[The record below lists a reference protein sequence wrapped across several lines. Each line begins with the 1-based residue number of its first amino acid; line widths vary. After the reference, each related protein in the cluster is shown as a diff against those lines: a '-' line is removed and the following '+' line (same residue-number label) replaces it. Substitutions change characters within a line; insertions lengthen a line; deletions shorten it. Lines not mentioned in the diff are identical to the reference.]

1 MKSVQ
6 IFFVPVLMA
15 LGLTGCSG
23 NDRAKSDPA
32 PPVDNISSAATT
44 NSNGVERPLTSFSS
58 VDLQTACYVSIKKG
72 GTFKAVLDGP
82 ENLVQHIVL
91 VTEGNTLLIK
101 TDRENDRADYSSVRI
116 TLYSG
121 GLLNGLAVSGSG
133 SLMLDDPFTDIN
145 SVAISGSGNINAAAH
160 AQGNNLVVSIAGSG
174 KINLF
179 NMEAD
184 AVTCNISGSGDA
196 SVNVSKR
203 LTASISG
210 SGNIYYKG
218 SPAIQQNISGSGKL
232 VQQ

>member
-6 IFFVPVLMA
+6 KLYVLILMA
-15 LGLTGCSG
+15 LGLAGCAD
-23 NDRAKSDPA
+23 NNQAKNDPA
-32 PPVDNISSAATT
+32 PPVDNISSAAAS
-44 NSNGVERPLTSFSS
+44 NSNGVERPLTSFTSI
-58 VDLQTACYVSIKKG
+58 DLQTACYVSIRKG
-72 GTFKAVLDGP
+72 ETYKAVINGP
-82 ENLVQHIVL
+82 EDLVQHIAL
-91 VTEGNTLLIK
+91 VTEGNKLVIK
-101 TDRENDRADYSSVRI
+101 TDPENDRGDYASVRI
-116 TLYSG
+116 TLYTG

-145 SVAISGSGNINAAAH
+145 SVAVSGSGKINAAAH
-160 AQGNNLVVSIAGSG
+160 TQSKNLVLSIAGAG

-196 SVNVSKR
+196 SVNVSKQ
-203 LTASISG
+203 LTANISG

-218 SPAIQQNISGSGKL
+218 NPAIDQNTTGSGKV